1 MAKRGPAKK
10 KSDSPTG
17 FISRR
22 LRLLGKS
29 LAVVF
34 FILLGGLLFNLDRMG
49 DFGIMLL
56 KYKSLLPSPIPRFL
70 PGGTAEQA
78 RALPQQELSG
88 RIIEVHDGDT
98 ATLLDDGNK
107 KYRIR
112 FYGIDAPES
121 KQSYGRNAG
130 NALRDKIL
138 GANVRVLVVNV
149 DNYGR
154 AVGKVILGERY
165 INLEMVNDGMA
176 WYYASYAR
184 NEKELEAAEHYARSR
199 KAGLW
204 SESDP
209 EAPWNWRRKNQ
220 KK

>member
-1 MAKRGPAKK
+1 MAKRGTAKK
-10 KSDSPTG
+10 ESASPTG
-17 FISRR
+17 FIARR
-22 LRLLGKS
+22 LKLIGRG
-29 LAVVF
+29 LAVLF
-34 FILLGGLLFNLDRMG
+34 FIFLGGLLFNLDRMG
-49 DFGIMLL
+49 EFGIMLL

-98 ATLLDDGNK
+98 ATLLDNENK

-121 KQSYGRNAG
+121 KQSYGRASG
-130 NALRDKIL
+130 RALQDKIL
-138 GANVRVLVVNV
+138 GETVSVSVVNT

-154 AVGKVILGERY
+154 AVGKVMLGERY

-176 WYYASYAR
+176 WYYANYAR
-184 NEKELEAAEHYARSR
+184 NENELAAAEHYARSR

-204 SESDP
+204 KEENP

-220 KK
+220 KR

>member
-1 MAKRGPAKK
+1 MAKRGSAKK
-10 KSDSPTG
+10 ESASPTG
-17 FISRR
+17 FIARR
-22 LRLLGKS
+22 LKLIGRGLGV
-29 LAVVF
+29 LF
-34 FILLGGLLFNLDRMG
+34 FIFLGGLLFNLDRMG
-49 DFGIMLL
+49 EFGIMLL

-98 ATLLDDGNK
+98 ATLLDNENK

-121 KQSYGRNAG
+121 KQRYGRTAG
-130 NALRDKIL
+130 RTLQDKIL
-138 GANVRVLVVNV
+138 GETVSVSVVNT

-154 AVGKVILGERY
+154 AVGKVMLGERY

-176 WYYASYAR
+176 WYYANFAR
-184 NEKELEAAEHYARSR
+184 NENELAAAEHYARSR

-204 SESDP
+204 KEENP

-220 KK
+220 KR

>member
-1 MAKRGPAKK
+1 MAKRSSGKVAKP
-10 KSDSPTG
+10 SETN

-22 LRLLGKS
+22 LKALGK
-29 LAVVF
+29 LAAILF
-34 FILLGGLLFNLDRMG
+34 FILVGGLLFNLDRMG

-56 KYKSLLPSPIPRFL
+56 KYKSLLPSPLPRFL

-78 RALPQQELSG
+78 RAVPLQELSG
-88 RIIEVHDGDT
+88 KIIEVHDGDT
-98 ATLLDDGNK
+98 ATLLDGENK

-121 KQSYGRNAG
+121 KQSFGRTSG
-130 NALRDKIL
+130 NALRNKIL
-138 GANVRVLVVNV
+138 GKNVEVKVVNI

-154 AVGKVILGERY
+154 AVGKVFSDDRY

-176 WYYASYAR
+176 WYYANYAR
-184 NEKELEAAEHYARSR
+184 DEKELAAAEHYARGR

-204 SESDP
+204 KENDSEP
-209 EAPWNWRRKNQ
+209 PWNWRRKNAR
-220 KK
+220 K